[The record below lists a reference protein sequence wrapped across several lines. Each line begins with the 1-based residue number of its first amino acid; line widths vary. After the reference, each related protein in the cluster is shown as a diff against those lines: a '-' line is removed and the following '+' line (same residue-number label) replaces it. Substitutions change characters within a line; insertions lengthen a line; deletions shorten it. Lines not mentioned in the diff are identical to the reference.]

1 MNQDLRPAH
10 VVPPGRILERELK
23 SRGWTQRDLADV
35 IDRPIQAINEIIR
48 GSKQITPE
56 TAIELAAAF
65 GTTPAFWTNLE
76 AAYRLHLAERE
87 QSDRDR
93 QIARRSKLY
102 SYAPVAELLRR
113 SWISTTT
120 DLDVLEQAVCNF
132 FGITSLD
139 ETPQLSVAFRHSEG
153 REPEVT
159 AKIAW
164 VRRVEQLG
172 RKQPVPAFD
181 RARLQRAIPNLIS
194 CAPKVEDVAHVPQI
208 LRDLGIRFVIVRH
221 LPKTYIDGAVCDL
234 HHSNP
239 IIALTLRY
247 DRIDSFWF
255 TLMHE
260 LAHLVLDHQTP
271 HVDNLD
277 DQGHVAV
284 EQEQQANEYAT
295 DWLINQQMFASFV
308 TRTRPFFAR
317 TKVVQF
323 ASQAKIHPGVLV
335 GQLQRRG
342 EIPYTNLRSLLVKVS
357 PYLSAWIDGSDAA
370 AHTQEEGEASE

>member
-23 SRGWTQRDLADV
+23 SRGWTQRDLANV
-35 IDRPIQAINEIIR
+35 IDRPIQVINEIIR

-76 AAYRLHLAERE
+76 ATYRLHLVQRE

-93 QIARRSKLY
+93 QIARRSRLY

-113 SWISTTT
+113 SWISATT
-120 DLDVLEQAVCNF
+120 DLDILERAVCDF

-153 REPEVT
+153 REPEVA

-172 RKQPVPAFD
+172 RMQHVPTFD
-181 RARLQRAIPNLIS
+181 RARLQRAIPDLIA
-194 CAPKVEDVAHVPQI
+194 CVPKVEDVARLPQM
-208 LRDLGIRFVIVRH
+208 LHDLGIRFVIVRH

-239 IIALTLRY
+239 IVALTLRY
-247 DRIDSFWF
+247 DRVDSFWF

-260 LAHLVLDHQTP
+260 LAHLALDHQTP

-277 DQGHVAV
+277 DQGHIAV
-284 EQEQQANEYAT
+284 EQEQQANEHAAG
-295 DWLINQQMFASFV
+295 WLINQQVFATFIA
-308 TRTRPFFAR
+308 RTRPFFAR

-323 ASQAKIHPGVLV
+323 ASQVNTHPGVLV

-342 EIPYTNLRSLLVKVS
+342 EIPYTNLRALLVKVS
-357 PYLSAWIDGSDAA
+357 PYLATWMDGGDTAE
-370 AHTQEEGEASE
+370 HIQEEGEAGA